1 MAERGLQLDQERFSC
16 SICLDLLNE
25 PVTTSCGHSFC
36 KSCIRSHWDAE
47 DQKGTYTC
55 PQCRQA
61 FVSRPVLGKNT
72 MLADLV
78 EELKKNVLQ
87 AAPNPQHYAKPGDV
101 ACDVCTERKLKASKS
116 CLQCM
121 ASYCEL
127 HLQPHYESP
136 NFQRH
141 KLVEALAK
149 LQENLCSVH
158 SKVKEI
164 FCCSDQQCICSV
176 CAMEEHSGHDTVSA
190 IAERAERQRELGPRR
205 LDIQQR
211 IQDKEK
217 HTKLLQ
223 QQMEAIDSSAD
234 KAMRDTQ
241 TMFNQ
246 LHRLVEKR
254 SSDVQQQIRFQQ
266 QTELS
271 RAKEL
276 QKKLQQ
282 ELTDLRRRDAELEQL
297 SHIEDHGQFL
307 LSYALLSGLSESTH
321 SASINIHPQSYFQE
335 VTAAVS
341 KLINKLQCIL
351 TSNRVQN
358 LGESTT
364 MVGATTT
371 TTTIPPASNRVQNFG
386 ESTTTVGA
394 TTTTTTIPPAS
405 NRVQNFGES
414 TTTVGATT
422 TTTTIPPASNRVQNF
437 GESTTTVGATT
448 TTTTIPP
455 ASNRVQNFSE
465 TATMFATTTTIPPAS
480 NRVQNFGEST
490 TTVGATT
497 TTTVPPASNR
507 VQNFGEST
515 TMVGATTT
523 TVPPASNRV
532 QNFKPTTRAEFL
544 QYSKRITM
552 DQNTAHRELLLSEG
566 HRRVTFGYTILSYS
580 DNPERFREC
589 SQVLSR
595 EILTGC
601 CYWEVKW
608 KRFVSIAVA
617 YNCINRTGND
627 SEFGYNDK
635 SWSLECDC
643 NSYKFRHNNIITF
656 LSVPQCSR
664 VGVYLDHSG
673 GILCFY
679 SVSETMTLI
688 HRVQTTFTQPLRAGL
703 WVDISGSA
711 EFVELQYT
719 CGVNI

>member
-101 ACDVCTERKLKASKS
+101 ACDVCTERKLKASKC

-271 RAKEL
+271 WAKEL

-297 SHIEDHGQFL
+297 SRTEDHGQFL

-341 KLINKLQCIL
+341 ELINKLQCIL
-351 TSNRVQN
+351 SQDW
-358 LGESTT
+358 
-364 MVGATTT
+364 
-371 TTTIPPASNRVQNFG
+371 
-386 ESTTTVGA
+386 
-394 TTTTTTIPPAS
+394 
-405 NRVQNFGES
+405 
-414 TTTVGATT
+414 
-422 TTTTIPPASNRVQNF
+422 
-437 GESTTTVGATT
+437 
-448 TTTTIPP
+448 
-455 ASNRVQNFSE
+455 SE
-465 TATMFATTTTIPPAS
+465 VLLTERETLLRTEQQMTL
-480 NRVQNFGEST
+480 VKQQMHL
-490 TTVGATT
+490 
-497 TTTVPPASNR
+497 VPPPPPL
-507 VQNFGEST
+507 QPPTESRT
-515 TMVGATTT
+515 LVNQQPRLVPLPPPSLQPPTESRTLVYQQPRL
-523 TVPPASNRV
+523 VPPPPPPSLQPPTESKTLVNQQPWLVPPPPPSLQPPTESRTLV
-532 QNFKPTTRAEFL
+532 KQQPCLVPPPQSFLSPVEPTTRAEFL

-688 HRVQTTFTQPLRAGL
+688 HRVQTTFTQPLHAGL